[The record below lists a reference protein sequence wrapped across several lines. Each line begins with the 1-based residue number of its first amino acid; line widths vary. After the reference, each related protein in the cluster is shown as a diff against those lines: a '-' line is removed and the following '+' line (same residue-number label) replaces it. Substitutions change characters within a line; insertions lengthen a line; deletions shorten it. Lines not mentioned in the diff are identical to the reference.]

1 MNSPNLTIMRQAR
14 QQLAPYWALAVGITL
29 LYSLITGI
37 PGQLDESLVLL
48 VLLIS
53 GPLQLGYA
61 LFCLNIARNN
71 NPQFNN
77 LFDGFKSFGNV
88 LLSYILIALA
98 TLAGLLL
105 FIVPGIIISLGL
117 SMTFFILADDRS
129 LTATEALKKSWELMN
144 GHKMQL
150 FGLILRFIPW
160 YLLTI
165 FTLFIGALF
174 VIPWQNV
181 ALANFYDQLKKGTIG
196 FNQEN

>member
-1 MNSPNLTIMRQAR
+1 
-14 QQLAPYWALAVGITL
+14 
-29 LYSLITGI
+29 
-37 PGQLDESLVLL
+37 
-48 VLLIS
+48 
-53 GPLQLGYA
+53 
-61 LFCLNIARNN
+61 
-71 NPQFNN
+71 
-77 LFDGFKSFGNV
+77 
-88 LLSYILIALA
+88 
-98 TLAGLLL
+98 
-105 FIVPGIIISLGL
+105 
-117 SMTFFILADDRS
+117 MTFFILADDRS